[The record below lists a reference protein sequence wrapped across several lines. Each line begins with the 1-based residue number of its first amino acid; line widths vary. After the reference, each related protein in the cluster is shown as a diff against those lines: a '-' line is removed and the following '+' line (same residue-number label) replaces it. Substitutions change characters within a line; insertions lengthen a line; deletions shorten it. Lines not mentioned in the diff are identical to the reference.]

1 MVVERRK
8 HCGDYADVSHWNSNE
23 SVKSLTDSFG
33 FPVSL
38 ILISYF
44 PA

>member
-8 HCGDYADVSHWNSNE
+8 HYGDYADVSHRISTD

-38 ILISYF
+38 ILIGYF
-44 PA
+44 LS